1 MTEAV
6 VIDALRTPFGRAG
19 WRGVFRDITSIELS
33 VAAINALLDRT
44 KIDPNEVD
52 HMVVGSV
59 LLPSGFD
66 RNLAIEAD
74 LPEQMGSN
82 LTNRQCASSLEAT
95 AEAAGMIMTEQAD
108 VVMAVG
114 AETDGRFDP
123 VDPKTAGQRG
133 DAWSVPEGTIRE
145 RANDRGELPEDWKNA
160 ELLPRFDE
168 KVPDWIWNM
177 GMTAEALSQRYGVG
191 REDSD
196 AYAFSSHKK
205 AAAAIDAGKFQD
217 HVIPIK
223 IQYQDGTSP
232 VVEQD
237 QCVRPDTS
245 LEKLATLKPA
255 YKPDGLCT
263 AGNSC
268 PRNDGASAALLMSK
282 EKAQELG
289 YQPMATIRGWSGHG
303 VDPRVMGIGPA
314 PATEKLLKR
323 MGMAITDFDLVE
335 LNEAFACQCVHLQ
348 RKMGIPED
356 RLNVN
361 GGAVAIG
368 HPYGATGIRLIAQL
382 GHEMKRRDV
391 EWGLA
396 TLCIGGGQGMSMA
409 FQRGA

>member
-1 MTEAV
+1 MKEAV
-6 VIDALRTPFGRAG
+6 VVDALRTPFGRAG
-19 WRGVFRDITSIELS
+19 WRGVFRDITAIELS
-33 VAAINALLDRT
+33 VSAIKALLDRT
-44 KIDPNEVD
+44 KVDPNEIE

-59 LLPSGFD
+59 LLPGGFD
-66 RNLAIEAD
+66 RNLAIEAE
-74 LPEQMGSN
+74 LPEEIGCH

-95 AEAAGMIMTEQAD
+95 AEAAAMIMTEQAD

-123 VDPKTAGQRG
+123 VDPKTAGPRG
-133 DAWSVPEGTIRE
+133 DAWAAPSGTLRE
-145 RANDRGELPEDWKNA
+145 RANARGELPEDWKNA
-160 ELLPRFDE
+160 ELLPRYDE

-177 GMTAEALSQRYGVG
+177 GMTAEALSQRYGVS

-196 AYAFSSHKK
+196 AYAYQSHKK
-205 AAAAIDAGKFQD
+205 SAAAGDAGKFQD

-223 IQYQDGTSP
+223 IQYEDGSSV

-237 QCVRPDTS
+237 QCVRPDTT
-245 LEKLATLKPA
+245 LEKLSTLRSA
-255 YKPDGLCT
+255 YKEEGLCT

-282 EKAQELG
+282 ERAKALG
-289 YQPMATIRGWSGHG
+289 YEPLATIKGWAGHG

-314 PATEKLLKR
+314 PATERLLNR
-323 MGMAITDFDLVE
+323 MGMAVTDFDLVE

-348 RKMGIPED
+348 REMGIPEE

-368 HPYGATGIRLIAQL
+368 HPYGATGVRLIAQL
-382 GHEMKRRDV
+382 GHEMKRRDA

-409 FQRGA
+409 FQREA